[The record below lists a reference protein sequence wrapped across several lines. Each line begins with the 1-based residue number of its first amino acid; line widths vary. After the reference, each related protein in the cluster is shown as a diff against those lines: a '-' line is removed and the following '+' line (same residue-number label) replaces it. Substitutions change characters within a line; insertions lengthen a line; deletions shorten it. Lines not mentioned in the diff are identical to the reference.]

1 MGSSPVIPHRI
12 DSVIVYEYP
21 FNELV
26 RNMLRLEY
34 LFGRYTH
41 FSKSDD
47 AELHQCAIETLFE
60 LGDIGARG
68 DIKSLLLKE
77 FERQKQALHGLKSSA
92 KVDQVVLSQALTEI
106 DGASTHLNQS
116 LGKPNSAIT
125 ESEWLNG
132 IRTRL
137 SIPGGTSPIDL
148 PNFHAWKCSAPSD
161 RRELLQNFIAP
172 LLPWNE
178 SSQLFL
184 KLLRQS
190 GESRDAVAHQGA
202 FQQAPSGKV
211 YQLMRI
217 AVEDDSVF
225 SEISANKYLL
235 SVRFLKSERDKK
247 PHPVLE
253 DIPFKLTLC
262 QF

>member
-1 MGSSPVIPHRI
+1 M
-12 DSVIVYEYP
+12 IVYEYP

-26 RNMLRLEY
+26 RSMLRLEY
-34 LFGRYTH
+34 LFARFNH
-41 FSKSDD
+41 FLRSDD
-47 AELHQCAIETLFE
+47 PELHHNAISILFD

-77 FERQKQALHGLKSSA
+77 FERQKYALNGLKSSQ
-92 KVDQVVLSQALTEI
+92 KVDQEALSQTLAEI
-106 DGASTHLNQS
+106 DSVASKINQS
-116 LGKPNSAIT
+116 AGRPNLIIS

-137 SIPGGTSPIDL
+137 NIPGGTSPIDL
-148 PNFHAWKCSAPSD
+148 PSYHAWKNSPSPE
-161 RRELLQNFIAP
+161 RRKLLENFVSP
-172 LLPWNE
+172 LLPWQDAC
-178 SSQLFL
+178 QLFL
-184 KLLRQS
+184 RLLRQS
-190 GESRDAVAHQGA
+190 GEAKDVVAHNGS

-217 AVEDDSVF
+217 AVEDDTLF

-235 SVRFLKSERDKK
+235 SVRFMQSDRDKK
-247 PHPVLE
+247 AQPAATDV
-253 DIPFKLTLC
+253 PFKLTLC

>member
-1 MGSSPVIPHRI
+1 
-12 DSVIVYEYP
+12 
-21 FNELV
+21 
-26 RNMLRLEY
+26 MLRLEY
-34 LFGRYTH
+34 LFGRFNH
-41 FSKSDD
+41 FTKSDD
-47 AELHQCAIETLFE
+47 PELHHCAIATLFE

-77 FERQKQALHGLKSSA
+77 FERQKHTLHGLKSSQN
-92 KVDQVVLSQALTEI
+92 VDQSILTQALSEI
-106 DGASTHLNQS
+106 DEASAHVNQS

-125 ESEWLNG
+125 ESEWLNS

-148 PNFHAWKCSAPSD
+148 PNFHAWKCSSPAD
-161 RRELLQNFIAP
+161 RRKLLQHFIAP
-172 LLPWNE
+172 LLPWHE
-178 SSQLFL
+178 ASQLFL

-217 AVEDDSVF
+217 GVEDDSVF

-235 SVRFLKSERDKK
+235 SVRFLKSDRDKK
-247 PHPVLE
+247 PHPVQV
-253 DIPFKLTLC
+253 DISFKLTLC
-262 QF
+262 HF